1 MPNRKKQPGFT
12 LIELMIVV
20 AIIGILAAIAI
31 PAYQD
36 YLARSQAA
44 EASSLLSGLKSP
56 IADFYAR
63 YGTVPKINN
72 GTLSNSLLAVVASGK
87 YISSIVRQSSS
98 PAIYRAT
105 FKGVG
110 SVSAKLAGL
119 FLEMTFNTTAGSI
132 AYTFDCSGITAAEV
146 RPNTC
151 N

>member
-1 MPNRKKQPGFT
+1 MPQITKQPGFT

-36 YLARSQAA
+36 YLGRSQASEGA
-44 EASSLLSGLKSP
+44 LLLTGLKSP
-56 IADFYAR
+56 VADFYGR
-63 YGTVPKINN
+63 NGSIPKINN
-72 GTLSNSLLAVVASGK
+72 GTLSDSLLTVVASGK

-105 FKGVG
+105 FKGIG
-110 SVSAKLAGL
+110 SVNAKLAGS
-119 FLEMTFNTTAGSI
+119 FIEMTFNTSAGSI
-132 AYTFDCSGITAAEV
+132 AFVFNCSGITAAEV
-146 RPNTC
+146 HPSAC